1 MKKNRPYYKEVIRIN
16 KNESTYY
23 SFGDEPEPIEFY
35 YMLVCDNEQ
44 KCNTYSNECAIAA
57 RAAFMRRF
65 FIYNTNLNKKI

>member
-16 KNESTYY
+16 KNESTDY

-44 KCNTYSNECAIAA
+44 KCNTYSI
-57 RAAFMRRF
+57 
-65 FIYNTNLNKKI
+65 IGLG